1 MIELF
6 IGMFV
11 VGMVLAFI
19 IEHEGEILT
28 NKDKLEN
35 VFKPKKK
42 D

>member
-6 IGMFV
+6 IGIFV

-19 IEHEGEILT
+19 IEHEDEILA
-28 NKDKLEN
+28 NKQKLEN

>member
-6 IGMFV
+6 IGMFI

-19 IEHEGEILT
+19 IEHEDEILK

-35 VFKPKKK
+35 VFKITKKK
-42 D
+42 